1 MIFKGKDSVDSS
13 FLSYAVASLKVSDKQ
28 KKVKGI
34 RFMDLLYCVGIGYLF
49 GNFIT
54 AEMVGRIHN
63 KSLFEHG
70 SGNPG
75 MTNTLHVLG
84 KGPAALVLGGD
95 ILKTILA
102 VVLCRWL
109 FPSQGAMPALYAGA
123 GVMLGHCFPFW
134 HHFEGGKGVAV
145 LCSAYIL
152 FAPIYGIIALAC
164 GGITLLL
171 KKGVK
176 VAAAVIPTVFC
187 VLIALF
193 QFSWVSL
200 IPSLLMGGLEAYL
213 NLRPNKLIDGKV
225 NEAAL
230 SSSKSAFT
238 SQKDL
243 ETKTE
248 APVCAETEIL
258 EIKTEEPSTLQKQI
272 EKAQTSRNRQAA
284 H

>member
-1 MIFKGKDSVDSS
+1 
-13 FLSYAVASLKVSDKQ
+13 
-28 KKVKGI
+28 VKGI
-34 RFMDLLYCVGIGYLF
+34 RFMDLLYCVCIGYLF

-54 AEMVGRIHN
+54 AEMVGRMHK

-84 KGPAALVLGGD
+84 KVPAALVLGGD

-109 FPSQGAMPALYAGA
+109 FPAQGALAALYAGA

-164 GGITLLL
+164 GGIALLL

-193 QFSWVSL
+193 QFSWASL

-213 NLRPNKLIDGKV
+213 NLRPNKLVDGKV

-230 SSSKSAFT
+230 SSRKLAST
-238 SQKDL
+238 SQKAL
-243 ETKTE
+243 ETKMD
-248 APVCAETEIL
+248 APVCTDSEII
-258 EIKTEEPSTLQKQI
+258 EIDTVEEPSTLQKQI
-272 EKAQTSRNRQAA
+272 EKAQTSKKRQAA